1 MHAGRGIIV
10 KRFNLTARGY
20 GAENQLNK
28 PVPQAFFVEG
38 NVREQSEMYEM
49 GMLMDF
55 YGSLLTEN
63 TLEVMNLYYSE
74 DMSLAEI
81 GETLGISR
89 QGAHSFITKGKQQLL
104 EFEEKLGMFSRYKKN
119 RAMLEEIQTECEII
133 DSSSLSKY
141 EAEVL
146 ANIKK
151 HITDLIAEL

>member
-1 MHAGRGIIV
+1 MPCQITDRV
-10 KRFNLTARGY
+10 RRRKRARIF
-20 GAENQLNK
+20 AEGK
-28 PVPQAFFVEG
+28 M
-38 NVREQSEMYEM
+38 REQSEMYEM

-63 TLEVMNLYYSE
+63 TLEAMELYYSE

-81 GETLGISR
+81 GEALGISR
-89 QGAHSFITKGKQQLL
+89 QGAHSFITKGKQQLY

-119 RAMLEEIQTECEII
+119 REVLEEIQTDCEMI

-146 ANIKK
+146 NSIKK
-151 HITDLIAEL
+151 RITDLIAEL

>member
-1 MHAGRGIIV
+1 M
-10 KRFNLTARGY
+10 
-20 GAENQLNK
+20 
-28 PVPQAFFVEG
+28 EG

-151 HITDLIAEL
+151 HITDLISEL